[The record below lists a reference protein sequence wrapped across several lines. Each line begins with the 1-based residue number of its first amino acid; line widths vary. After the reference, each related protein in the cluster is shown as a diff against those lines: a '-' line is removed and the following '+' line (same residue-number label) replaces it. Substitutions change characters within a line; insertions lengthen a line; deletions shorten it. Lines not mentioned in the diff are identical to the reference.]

1 MSHDDVFR
9 EVDEEV
15 RREQLK
21 KLWERYQYLIVG
33 VVFLVV
39 VGVGGWRVYEYLQTQ
54 RAERIGTQ
62 FENAMALADSG
73 KHDEAEKLF
82 GRIAAEG
89 TPAYRTLASIRQAAA
104 LANSDTTAAAELY
117 KKIAADSSVEQVM
130 RDLASLRAA
139 GLLIDAGSH
148 VDARKLLEP
157 LAQPGRDFRH
167 AARELLA
174 LNAWKSNDRAGAMK
188 WYAAILTDPEA
199 PASSRAR
206 VEMLIAL
213 TAADGKS

>member
-1 MSHDDVFR
+1 MSHDVFR

-33 VVFLVV
+33 VVFFIVA
-39 VGVGGWRVYEYLQTQ
+39 GVGGWRVYEHLQTRQ
-54 RAERIGTQ
+54 AERIGTQ
-62 FENAMALADSG
+62 FENAITLSESG
-73 KHDEAEKLF
+73 QHAEAEKIF
-82 GRIAAEG
+82 AQIAVDG
-89 TPAYRTLASIRQAAA
+89 TPAYRVLARIRQAAEVA
-104 LANSDTTAAAELY
+104 QSDPAKATELY
-117 KKIAADSSVEQVM
+117 KQISADTGIEQVM
-130 RDLASLRAA
+130 RDLAALRAA
-139 GLLIDAGSH
+139 GLLIDAGSYI
-148 VDARKLLEP
+148 DARKVLEP
-157 LAQPGRDFRH
+157 LVQPGREYRH

-199 PASSRAR
+199 PASSRTR

-213 TAADGKS
+213 SAADGKS

>member
-1 MSHDDVFR
+1 VSHDVFR

-21 KLWERYQYLIVG
+21 KLWERYQYLIIG
-33 VVFLVV
+33 AVFFVV
-39 VGVGGWRVYEYLQTQ
+39 VGVGGWRIYEWQQTRHAQ
-54 RAERIGTQ
+54 QIGTR
-62 FENAMALADSG
+62 FENAIELADSG
-73 KHDEAEKLF
+73 KLDEAEKIF
-82 GRIAAEG
+82 AQIAVDG
-89 TPAYRTLASIRQAAA
+89 TPAYRTLARIRQAAA
-104 LANSDTTAAAELY
+104 LAQTDPAKATEIY
-117 KKIAADSSVEQVM
+117 KQISADSGVEQVM

-139 GLLIDAGSH
+139 GLQIDAGSY

-157 LAQPGRDFRH
+157 LAQPGREFRH

-174 LNAWKSNDRAGAMK
+174 LNAWKSNDRPGAMK

-199 PASSRAR
+199 PASSRTR

-213 TAADGKS
+213 GAADGKS

>member
-1 MSHDDVFR
+1 MSDVFR

-21 KLWERYQYLIVG
+21 KLWDRYQYLIVG
-33 VVFLVV
+33 VVLLVV
-39 VGVGGWRVYEYLQTQ
+39 VGVGGWRVHEWQQTQ
-54 RAERIGTQ
+54 QADRLGSQ
-62 FENAMALADSG
+62 FENAIALADAG
-73 KHDEAEKLF
+73 KNDEAEKIF
-82 GRIAAEG
+82 GQIAADG
-89 TPAYRTLASIRQAAA
+89 TPAYRMLARIRQAAA
-104 LANSDTTAAAELY
+104 LAQTDPAAATEMY
-117 KKIAADSSVEQVM
+117 RQISADTGVEQVL
-130 RDLASLRAA
+130 RDLASVRAA
-139 GLLIDAGSH
+139 GLLIDAGSY

-174 LNAWKSNDRAGAMK
+174 LNAWKAGDRAGATK

-199 PASSRAR
+199 PASSRTR

-213 TAADGKS
+213 SAADGKS

>member
-33 VVFLVV
+33 VVFVII
-39 VGVGGWRVYEYLQTQ
+39 VGVGGWRVYEYLQTRQ
-54 RAERIGTQ
+54 AERIGTQ
-62 FENAMALADSG
+62 FENAMALAESG

-82 GRIAAEG
+82 AQIAADG
-89 TPAYRTLASIRQAAA
+89 TPAYRVLARLRQAAE
-104 LANSDTTAAAELY
+104 LAQTDPAKATELY
-117 KKIAADSSVEQVM
+117 RQISADTGVEQVM

-139 GLLIDAGSH
+139 ALLIDAGSP

-157 LAQPGRDFRH
+157 LAQPGREYRH

-174 LNAWKSNDRAGAMK
+174 LNAWKSNDRGGAMK

-199 PASSRAR
+199 PASSRTR

>member
-1 MSHDDVFR
+1 VSHDVFR

-33 VVFLVV
+33 AVFFIV
-39 VGVGGWRVYEYLQTQ
+39 VGVGGWRVYEYLQTRQ
-54 RAERIGTQ
+54 AERIGTQ
-62 FENAMALADSG
+62 FENAIALAESG
-73 KHDEAEKLF
+73 KHDEAE
-82 GRIAAEG
+82 RIFAQIAVDG
-89 TPAYRTLASIRQAAA
+89 TPAYRVLARIRHAAEVA
-104 LANSDTTAAAELY
+104 QSDPAKATELY
-117 KKIAADSSVEQVM
+117 KQISADTSIEQVM

-139 GLLIDAGSH
+139 GLLIDAGSYI
-148 VDARKLLEP
+148 DARKLLEP
-157 LAQPGRDFRH
+157 LAQPAREYRH

-199 PASSRAR
+199 PASSRTR

-213 TAADGKS
+213 GAADGKS

>member
-1 MSHDDVFR
+1 VSHDVFR

-33 VVFLVV
+33 AVLFVV
-39 VGVGGWRVYEYLQTQ
+39 VGVGGWRFYEWQQTQ
-54 RAERIGTQ
+54 QAARVGTQ
-62 FENAMALADSG
+62 FEDAIALADSG
-73 KHDEAEKLF
+73 KHDEAEKIF
-82 GRIAAEG
+82 AKIAVDG
-89 TPAYRTLASIRQAAA
+89 TPAYRALARIRQAAQ
-104 LANSDTTAAAELY
+104 LAQIDAAKAVDLY
-117 KKIAADSSVEQVM
+117 KQIAADTSIEQVM

-139 GLLIDAGSH
+139 GLLIDAGSY

-157 LAQPGRDFRH
+157 LAQPGRDYRH

-174 LNAWKSNDRAGAMK
+174 LNAWKSNDRPGALK

-199 PASSRAR
+199 PSSSRTR

-213 TAADGKS
+213 TAAEGKS

>member
-1 MSHDDVFR
+1 VSHDVFR

-33 VVFLVV
+33 TVLLIV
-39 VGVGGWRVYEYLQTQ
+39 VGVGGWRFYEWQQTQ
-54 RAERIGTQ
+54 QAARVGTQ
-62 FENAMALADSG
+62 FEDAIALADSG
-73 KHDEAEKLF
+73 KHDEAEKIF
-82 GRIAAEG
+82 AKIAVDG
-89 TPAYRTLASIRQAAA
+89 TPAYRALARIRQAAQ
-104 LANSDTTAAAELY
+104 LAQIDAAKAVDLY
-117 KKIAADSSVEQVM
+117 KQIAADTSIEQVM

-139 GLLIDAGSH
+139 ALLIDTSSYI
-148 VDARKLLEP
+148 DARKLLEP
-157 LAQPGRDFRH
+157 LAQPGREFRH

-174 LNAWKSNDRAGAMK
+174 LNAWKSGDRAGAMK

-199 PASSRAR
+199 PASSRTR

-213 TAADGKS
+213 SASDGKS

>member
-1 MSHDDVFR
+1 VSDVFR

-21 KLWERYQYLIVG
+21 KLWDRYQYLIVG

-39 VGVGGWRVYEYLQTQ
+39 VGVGGWRFYEWQQTQ
-54 RAERIGTQ
+54 QAAQVGTR
-62 FENAMALADSG
+62 FEEAIVLADAG
-73 KHDEAEKLF
+73 KNDEAEKIF
-82 GRIAAEG
+82 AQIAVDG
-89 TPAYRTLASIRQAAA
+89 TPAYRALARVRQAAA
-104 LANSDTTAAAELY
+104 QAQTNPAAAIETY
-117 KKIAADSSVEQVM
+117 KQIIADTGIEQVM

-139 GLLIDAGSH
+139 ALMIDAGSY

-157 LAQPGRDFRH
+157 LATPGREFRH

-174 LNAWKSNDRAGAMK
+174 LNAWKSNDRTGAMK

-199 PASSRAR
+199 PVSSRSR

-213 TAADGKS
+213 GAADGKS

>member
-1 MSHDDVFR
+1 VSHDDVFR

-33 VVFLVV
+33 VVVFIV
-39 VGVGGWRVYEYLQTQ
+39 VGVGGWRVYEYLQLRQ
-54 RAERIGTQ
+54 AERVGTQ
-62 FENAMALADSG
+62 FENAITLAESG
-73 KHDEAEKLF
+73 KNEEAEKIF
-82 GRIAAEG
+82 AQIAVDG
-89 TPAYRTLASIRQAAA
+89 TPAYRVLARLRQAAA
-104 LANSDTTAAAELY
+104 LAQTDAAKATELY
-117 KKIAADSSVEQVM
+117 KQISADSSTEQVM

-139 GLLIDAGSH
+139 GLLIDAGSY

-157 LAQPGRDFRH
+157 LAQPGRDYRH

-174 LNAWKSNDRAGAMK
+174 LNAWKSNDRPGALK

-199 PASSRAR
+199 PSSSRTR

-213 TAADGKS
+213 TAAEGKS

>member
-1 MSHDDVFR
+1 VSDVFR

-21 KLWERYQYLIVG
+21 KLWDRYQYLIVG

-39 VGVGGWRVYEYLQTQ
+39 VGVGGWRYLEWQQTRQ
-54 RAERIGTQ
+54 AAQIGTR
-62 FENAMALADSG
+62 FEEAIVLADAG
-73 KHDEAEKLF
+73 KHDEAE
-82 GRIAAEG
+82 RIFAQIAVDG
-89 TPAYRTLASIRQAAA
+89 TPAYRTLARIRQAAEQA
-104 LANSDTTAAAELY
+104 QANPAAAIETY
-117 KKIAADSSVEQVM
+117 KQISADAGIEQVM
-130 RDLASLRAA
+130 RDVASLRAG
-139 GLLIDAGSH
+139 GLLIDAGSYI
-148 VDARKLLEP
+148 DARKLLEP
-157 LAQPGRDFRH
+157 LAQPGREFRH

-199 PASSRAR
+199 PAASRTR

-213 TAADGKS
+213 SAADGKS